1 VWGAAAF
8 GQHWPGCA
16 HPMER
21 SMAQAIQPAGT
32 IPKATN
38 SSRFRALLKEMWKH
52 RVDYLFISPFFIVFA
67 VFGIYPMLWGLRLSL
82 SRWPGGQ
89 KPMEWVG
96 LNNYVGLLTSD
107 PLLGKAFANT
117 MFLLAWILPTGLAF
131 ALVVAVSL
139 NARRLR
145 GRGVFRTVYFLPF
158 VTSGVIVAIVFSQF
172 LDKTYGW
179 VNLLMAKV
187 GIPPVPWLTEA
198 IPAQIS
204 VTLLL
209 HWMGSG
215 TNVLIFIGALQ
226 AIEKEIYEA
235 AEIDGAS
242 GMQSFFGITVPMLRP
257 VLLFMIITSTIGLIN
272 LYAQVKLLTN
282 GGPQNNTY
290 TLFMRMMDLIANNR
304 FGEGAALGFLIGFV
318 VLVITFIQLRL
329 LRGWWTVE
337 GNIQK

>member
-1 VWGAAAF
+1 
-8 GQHWPGCA
+8 
-16 HPMER
+16 
-21 SMAQAIQPAGT
+21 MAQAIQPAGAMT
-32 IPKATN
+32 KPTN
-38 SSRFRALLKEMWKH
+38 ASRFRALLKEMWKH
-52 RVDYLFISPFFIVFA
+52 RVDYLFISPFFIVFLI
-67 VFGIYPMLWGLRLSL
+67 FGIYPMLWGFRLSL

-89 KPMEWVG
+89 KPMEFVG
-96 LNNYVGLLTSD
+96 LNNYLGLLTSD

-117 MFLLAWILPTGLAF
+117 MLMLGWILPTGLAF

-139 NARRLR
+139 NARHLK
-145 GRGVFRTVYFLPF
+145 GRGIFRTIYFLPF
-158 VTSGVIVAIVFSQF
+158 VTSGVIVAIVFAQF

-179 VNLLMAKV
+179 VNLLLGRI

-215 TNVLIFIGALQ
+215 TNILIFMGALQ
-226 AIEKEIYEA
+226 AIDKEIYEA

-242 GMQSFFGITVPMLRP
+242 GSQSFFRITVPMLRP
-257 VLLFMIITSTIGLIN
+257 VLLFMIITATIGLIN

-290 TLFMRMMDLIANNR
+290 TLFMRMMDLIAQNR
-304 FGEGAALGFLIGFV
+304 FGEGAALGFLIGAII
-318 VLVITFIQLRL
+318 LIITFIQLRL
-329 LRGWWTVE
+329 LRSWWTVE
-337 GNIQK
+337 GTPQK